1 MENTTAAPS
10 VHQDVKPSLQS
21 EMMKNRAVLI
31 YKKGDKKEKGTH
43 EQLTNQA
50 GMVHYLNCLN

>member
-21 EMMKNRAVLI
+21 EMMKNRVVLV
-31 YKKGDKKEKGTH
+31 YKRGDKKEKETH
-43 EQLTNQA
+43 EQQTSRA
-50 GMVHYLNCLN
+50 EMVRYLNFLN